1 MVDVR
6 SSEDGVCTGC
16 GRVLTNT
23 ELVTEG
29 VIKVLDRVGPMLSHL
44 RCFELRCFELS
55 DDE

>member
-1 MVDVR
+1 MSVVR
-6 SSEDGVCTGC
+6 SIEDGVCTGC
-16 GRVLTNT
+16 ETAITNT

-29 VIKVLDRVGPMLSHL
+29 VIKVLDRAGPMLFHL

>member
-1 MVDVR
+1 MADVR
-6 SSEDGVCTGC
+6 STEDGVCTGC
-16 GRVLTNT
+16 GTAITNT

-29 VIKVLDRVGPMLSHL
+29 VIKVLDRAGPMLFHL